1 MDNITW
7 NKTWILQ
14 KKKKNKERKQE
25 QDRDVTPPSTKGC

>member
-14 KKKKNKERKQE
+14 KKKNKERKQE
-25 QDRDVTPPSTKGC
+25 RDRDVTPPSTKGC